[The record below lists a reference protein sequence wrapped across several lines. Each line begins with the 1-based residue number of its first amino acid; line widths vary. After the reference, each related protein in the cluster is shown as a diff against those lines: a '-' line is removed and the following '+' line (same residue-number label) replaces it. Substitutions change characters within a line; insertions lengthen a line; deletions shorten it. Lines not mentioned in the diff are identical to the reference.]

1 MKTCTLSF
9 IVALIGL
16 ALSGCS
22 RHSGEAEHADV
33 TTKPAFKEFIAN
45 YVTAINSK
53 DRAKLN
59 QCIHAKSVAMLA
71 TDQKYSD
78 AIYGGKFAYSIPADF
93 EVLANAIPADKPQS
107 LVFTPRPA
115 YQVQI
120 HFKPTPTNIVD
131 VVLWVANE
139 NDKWYEVL
147 PSGSTKN

>member
-9 IVALIGL
+9 IAALIGL

-22 RHSGEAEHADV
+22 RHSGEAVHADV
-33 TTKPAFKEFIAN
+33 TTTPAFKEFIAN

-93 EVLANAIPADKPQS
+93 KVHAHAIPSDKPQS

-120 HFKPTPTNIVD
+120 QFKPTPPNIVD
-131 VVLWVANE
+131 MVLWIANE

-147 PSGSTKN
+147 PSGATKN